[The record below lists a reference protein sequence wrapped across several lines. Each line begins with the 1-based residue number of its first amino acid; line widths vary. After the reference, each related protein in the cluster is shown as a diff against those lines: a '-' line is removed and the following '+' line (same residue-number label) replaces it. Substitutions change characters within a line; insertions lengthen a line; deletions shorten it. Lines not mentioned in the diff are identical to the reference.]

1 MQLNEF
7 LDKVKNLEA
16 LSFNDTIA
24 VIAEN
29 YRYTP
34 STFSNG
40 LGEQQVVNTA
50 GTNEGSCKIFAFAIL
65 HGLTEAQ
72 TLNLFGD
79 YYRLDVLNDPDGTSH
94 ANIRHFMRFGWA
106 GIRFERQALSSPEI

>member
-7 LDKVKNLEA
+7 LNKVKNHEPV
-16 LSFNDTIA
+16 SFIDTIT

-65 HGLTEAQ
+65 HDLTEQQ

-79 YYRLDVLNDPDGTSH
+79 YYQKDVLDDPEGTNH
-94 ANIRHFMRFGWA
+94 ANIRSFMRFGWA
-106 GIRFERQALSSPEI
+106 GIRFETQALQPK